1 MKMYNII
8 HKKNVLQRYRTK
20 REAQRELD
28 DRSSLCYMLRVKP
41 SEAYSIT
48 KGKIKCNQTKWVQ
61 ENMAHALNVILGMQT
76 ILTLMGIPT
85 VLVATY
91 INLQRK

>member
-1 MKMYNII
+1 MYNII

-28 DRSSLCYMLRVKP
+28 DRAGLCYMLRVKP

-48 KGKIKCNQTKWVQ
+48 KGRPN
-61 ENMAHALNVILGMQT
+61 
-76 ILTLMGIPT
+76 
-85 VLVATY
+85 ATR
-91 INLQRK
+91 RKRVEGSMR